1 MLKVI
6 VGNNVTRSTAIVSEN
21 TTPRQVLEQNEV
33 DYTRGATNLNGCT
46 LSVGDLDKSF
56 EALGVKDQCYLLN
69 VAKADN
75 A

>member
-1 MLKVI
+1 MIKVI
-6 VGNNVTRSTAIVSEN
+6 VGNNVQRTTAIVSEN

-46 LSVGDLDKSF
+46 LGIADLDKSF
-56 EALGVKDQCYLLN
+56 EALGVKEQCYLLN

>member
-6 VGNNVTRSTAIVSEN
+6 VGNNVSRQTCIVSES

-46 LSVGDLDKSF
+46 LTVGDLDKSF
-56 EALGVKDQCYLLN
+56 EALGVKEQAYLLN
-69 VAKADN
+69 VAKVDN

>member
-1 MLKVI
+1 MLKII